1 MNGPD
6 ILVRSLSIPLR
17 SDAFG
22 NSWQYQPRSD
32 RHSKIACWGI
42 LFDLLTESELLRRHV
57 IQGKVIFGVNH
68 EMSDFKTMRKKNLDL
83 VVARPG
89 TTVSGSEAPDF
100 VTLMSR
106 YGVLLSRDQH
116 TKLMQ
121 LPLLTGGPVGSV
133 LLALEA
139 KACMTEHMKAR
150 PRLYDE
156 LNSSHL
162 TIHGS
167 AEQAIA
173 AGFVMINASNTFVS
187 PDRNKYPIG
196 PKGPQV
202 TYHKQPMATEL
213 VIQKI
218 REMPRR
224 TRAQEEGFDA
234 IGIVVVDC
242 PNNGTPITLVSAPPA
257 PTPANDYNYDQMIR
271 RIRQKYEVT
280 FANI

>member
-1 MNGPD
+1 VNGPD
-6 ILVRSLSIPLR
+6 ILVRSLSAAYR
-17 SDAFG
+17 ADQYG
-22 NSWQYQPRSD
+22 NSWQYHSRSD

-42 LFDLLTESELLRRHV
+42 LFDLLVESELLRRHV
-57 IQGKVIFGVNH
+57 TLGKVTFGVNH

-89 TTVSGSEAPDF
+89 TKLGGQAPLDF
-100 VTLMSR
+100 ASLALR
-106 YGVLLSRDQH
+106 YGVLLTAEQSP
-116 TKLMQ
+116 KLQ
-121 LPLLTGGPVGSV
+121 ELPRFEGGPVGSV

-162 TIHGS
+162 TIHGA

-173 AGFVMINASNTFVS
+173 AGLVMVNAATTFIS
-187 PDRNKYPIG
+187 PDRNKFNMATTG
-196 PKGPQV
+196 PVV
-202 TYHKQPMATEL
+202 TRHKQPVAAEL
-213 VIQKI
+213 VIEKI

-224 TRAQEEGFDA
+224 TRPNEEGFDA

-242 PNNGTPITLVSAPPA
+242 RNDGSPIGLVSAPPA
-257 PTPANDYNYDQMIR
+257 PGPANDYHYDQMIR
-271 RIRQKYEVT
+271 RIRQKYEVL